1 VIYYAVNNLSGGYQI
16 PTGHNHQ
23 TRTKTD
29 LKPYDIVYNTL
40 IVGKKRIEAVEGYNL
55 KCRPYIQGFTA
66 SYLPDGYWMEYG
78 AEQYRAQ
85 IKAVYDAGYEE
96 WIFWN
101 ARSEYVEEAFLPEGE
116 E

>member
-1 VIYYAVNNLSGGYQI
+1 
-16 PTGHNHQ
+16 
-23 TRTKTD
+23 
-29 LKPYDIVYNTL
+29 
-40 IVGKKRIEAVEGYNL
+40 
-55 KCRPYIQGFTA
+55 
-66 SYLPDGYWMEYG
+66 MEYG